1 MSTRKLFKSL
11 KQLSG
16 GGYQTN
22 EKQEEEKAN
31 KTIDDFMKESVR
43 TLTALG
49 VSLEQYKVLE
59 DSIGRGTYGIV
70 KLVEKD
76 GVRYAMKQ
84 LIKEEILK
92 VSCLLRSDMNS
103 LQFGKMEQVFKEQEI
118 MSKLHNDAFPKLFYT
133 LQVSTISYI

>member
-1 MSTRKLFKSL
+1 
-11 KQLSG
+11 
-16 GGYQTN
+16 
-22 EKQEEEKAN
+22 
-31 KTIDDFMKESVR
+31 MKESVR

-103 LQFGKMEQVFKEQEI
+103 L
-118 MSKLHNDAFPKLFYT
+118 
-133 LQVSTISYI
+133 